1 MNFVVFVEIVVIF
14 LPCPSMSGCKNVT
27 RAPNS
32 PLEPVS
38 KTGLPTGAAV
48 GIPIGGHR
56 VKIVAISDYLEI
68 THDFLLVFLLKRYV
82 TIEFLQPR

>member
-14 LPCPSMSGCKNVT
+14 LSWPSMSGCKNVT

-38 KTGLPTGAAV
+38 KTGLPTGAVV
-48 GIPIGGHR
+48 GIPIDGHR
-56 VKIVAISDYLEI
+56 VKIRGDQRLSGNHSRFSACFPAEAVCY
-68 THDFLLVFLLKRYV
+68 H
-82 TIEFLQPR
+82 

>member
-32 PLEPVS
+32 SLAPVS
-38 KTGLPTGAAV
+38 KTGLPGGAAV
-48 GIPIGGHR
+48 IIAIGGHR
-56 VKIVAISDYLEI
+56 VKIVAISDCPTI
-68 THDFLLVFLLKRYV
+68 THDFLLDLLSKRSV
-82 TIEFLQPR
+82 TIKLLQSK